1 MRMKWDVV
9 QNTLSTVSNTGSAL
23 KTLEMMVV
31 MLTVVMVV
39 VAEVRMMVMI
49 LLTYC
54 LKLSDLLSDNY
65 SFFF

>member
-1 MRMKWDVV
+1 MKWDVV

-23 KTLEMMVV
+23 KTLEMMVA

-39 VAEVRMMVMI
+39 VAEVRMVTI